1 MYSEDLRKKV
11 ITSYETGTYSYRGLV
26 SKFDVSL
33 NFVSSVV
40 TNFKETGN
48 IKSLKIRKTRDRKLT
63 GKNTDI
69 LLDLIKSNPSITLN
83 EIVDIFN
90 DRYNFQIGK
99 SSIDRKLKS
108 LKITYKKKH
117 LSLEKGYIRV
127 QENT

>member
-11 ITSYETGTYSYRGLV
+11 IKSYETGIYSYRGLV
-26 SKFDVSL
+26 IKFDVSL
-33 NFVSSVV
+33 NFVSSVI
-40 TNFKETGN
+40 TNFKETGD
-48 IKSLKIRKTRDRKLT
+48 IKSLKIRKTRDKKLT

-83 EIVDIFN
+83 EIADIFKEK
-90 DRYNFQIGK
+90 YNFQIGK

-117 LSLEKGYIRV
+117 LSLEKGYIRT